1 MLSNSHIAIDFV
13 EGSRLIGAGLS
24 TIGVTGAGIGI
35 GTIFAGF
42 VLGVARNP
50 NLRNVMFAYVLL
62 GFALTEAIA
71 LFALMMDFYFFFS
84 KFNLFNYEFFIK
96 KFIIK
101 SKGI

>member
-42 VLGVARNP
+42 VLAQ
-50 NLRNVMFAYVLL
+50 
-62 GFALTEAIA
+62 
-71 LFALMMDFYFFFS
+71 
-84 KFNLFNYEFFIK
+84 KFPVPSSN
-96 KFIIK
+96 
-101 SKGI
+101 STSASPRTCPR